1 MFIGKENI
9 IYEGEWIIFKS
20 KRFGKDKEDLKH
32 IWEYIERPTENTGGA
47 NSIPVVYNKADNT
60 KYLLLIANFRVPIE
74 QYVLEFP
81 AGMVDSKEDEL
92 KAIKREI
99 EEETGF
105 TVDSKIPNI
114 LDNIESYIDAY
125 KSNER
130 EKIYLCKINHDDITI
145 LPKQKLDDTEDIK
158 VHLIKIDD
166 NLSKSIL
173 ELKDKHNYC
182 ISNNVTMFL
191 HGINFFNNIN

>member
-20 KRFGKDKEDLKH
+20 KRFGKDKEDLKY
-32 IWEYIERPTENTGGA
+32 IWEYIERPTESIGGA
-47 NSIPVVYNKADNT
+47 NSIPVVYNKSDNT

-81 AGMVDSKEDEL
+81 AGMVDPKEDEL

-99 EEETGF
+99 KEETGF

-114 LDNIESYIDAY
+114 LDNIIQGS
-125 KSNER
+125 
-130 EKIYLCKINHDDITI
+130 
-145 LPKQKLDDTEDIK
+145 
-158 VHLIKIDD
+158 
-166 NLSKSIL
+166 
-173 ELKDKHNYC
+173 
-182 ISNNVTMFL
+182 
-191 HGINFFNNIN
+191 